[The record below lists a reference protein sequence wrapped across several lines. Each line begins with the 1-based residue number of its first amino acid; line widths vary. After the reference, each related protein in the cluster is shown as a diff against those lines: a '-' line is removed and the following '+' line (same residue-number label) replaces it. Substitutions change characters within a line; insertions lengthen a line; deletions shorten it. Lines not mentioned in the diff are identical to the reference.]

1 MYHNPVMLNECID
14 GLAINPAG
22 TYVDLTFGGGGHS
35 RAILDRLS
43 TGRLIAFDQDA
54 DAVSNAPDDPRF
66 TLINQNFRYLV
77 NFLRL
82 YKAVPVDGILADLG
96 ISSYQIDQAERGFS
110 TRFDAELD
118 LRMDRKSGLTA
129 RQVVNQ
135 YTTDELIRIFRQY
148 GELPNAY
155 RIAMRIADIRGGG
168 EIITTT
174 QLKDILQ
181 PLAERGRENKF
192 FARVFQALRIEVNA
206 ELDVLKE
213 MLTQTVKV
221 LKPGGRLVV
230 LTYHSLED
238 RPVKN
243 FIKTGNFEGIENK
256 DFFGNLIAPFRPVNR
271 KPIVA
276 GEEELTANNRARSAK
291 LRVAERSNDE

>member
-1 MYHNPVMLNECID
+1 MYHNPVMLKECID
-14 GLAINPAG
+14 GLAIDPAG

-35 RAILDRLS
+35 RAILGRLT
-43 TGRLIAFDQDA
+43 TGRLIAFDQDT
-54 DAVSNAPDDPRF
+54 DALSNAPDDPRF
-66 TLINQNFRYLV
+66 TLVNQNFRYLV

-82 YKAVPVDGILADLG
+82 YKAVPVAGILADLG

-129 RQVVNQ
+129 RQVINH
-135 YTTDELIRIFRQY
+135 YTSDDLIRIFRQY

>member
-1 MYHNPVMLNECID
+1 MYHNPVMLKECID
-14 GLAINPAG
+14 GLAIDPAG

-35 RAILDRLS
+35 RAILGRLT
-43 TGRLIAFDQDA
+43 TGRLIAFDQDT
-54 DAVSNAPDDPRF
+54 DALSNAPDDPRF
-66 TLINQNFRYLV
+66 TLVNQNFRYLV

-82 YKAVPVDGILADLG
+82 YKAVPVAGILADLG

-129 RQVVNQ
+129 RQVINH
-135 YTTDELIRIFRQY
+135 YTSDDLIRIFRQY

-155 RIAMRIADIRGGG
+155 RIAMRIADVRGGG

-213 MLTQTVKV
+213 MLTQTIKV

>member
-14 GLAINPAG
+14 GLAIDPAG

-35 RAILDRLS
+35 RAILGRLS

>member
-1 MYHNPVMLNECID
+1 MYHNPVMLKECID
-14 GLAINPAG
+14 GLAIDPAG

-35 RAILDRLS
+35 RAILSRLS

-54 DAVSNAPDDPRF
+54 DAISNAPDDPRF

-129 RQVVNQ
+129 RQVINQ

-155 RIAMRIADIRGGG
+155 RIAMRIADVRGAG

-213 MLTQTVKV
+213 MLIQTTKV

-243 FIKTGNFEGIENK
+243 FMKTGNFEGIENK
-256 DFFGNLIAPFRPVNR
+256 DFFGNLIAPFRPVSR

-291 LRVAERSNDE
+291 LRVAERSKDE

>member
-1 MYHNPVMLNECID
+1 MYHNPVMLKECID
-14 GLAINPAG
+14 GLAIDPAG

-35 RAILDRLS
+35 RAILGRLS

-54 DAVSNAPDDPRF
+54 DALSNAPDDPRF
-66 TLINQNFRYLV
+66 TLVNQNFRYLV

>member
-1 MYHNPVMLNECID
+1 MYHNPVMLKECID
-14 GLAINPAG
+14 GLAIDPAG

-35 RAILDRLS
+35 RAILGRLT
-43 TGRLIAFDQDA
+43 TGRLIAFDQDT
-54 DAVSNAPDDPRF
+54 DALSNTPDDPRF

-82 YKAVPVDGILADLG
+82 YKAVPVAGILADLG

-129 RQVVNQ
+129 RQVINH
-135 YTTDELIRIFRQY
+135 YTSDDLIRIFRQY

-155 RIAMRIADIRGGG
+155 RIAMRIADVRGGG

-213 MLTQTVKV
+213 MLTQTIKV

-243 FIKTGNFEGIENK
+243 FMKTGNFEGIENK

-276 GEEELTANNRARSAK
+276 GEEELSVNNRARSAK
-291 LRVAERSNDE
+291 LRVAERSRNE